1 LNRYTFYP
9 PAEMQACDRE
19 TTKRFGVASI
29 DLMQAAVMA

>member
-1 LNRYTFYP
+1 
-9 PAEMQACDRE
+9 MQAWDRE